1 MKYKIQLSMYGLV
14 AERADI
20 VIEAK
25 SEKEATDKAI
35 SLSEDGLV
43 SFSHNDEAMDGWEY
57 QVEDVERL

>member
-1 MKYKIQLSMYGLV
+1 MYGLV